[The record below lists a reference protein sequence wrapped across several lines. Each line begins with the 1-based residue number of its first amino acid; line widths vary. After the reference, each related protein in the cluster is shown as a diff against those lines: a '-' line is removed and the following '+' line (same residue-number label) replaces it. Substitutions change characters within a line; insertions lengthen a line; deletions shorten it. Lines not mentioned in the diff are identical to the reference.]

1 MSYRELQLAELQS
14 LVADLGKAGGLISP
28 SIYDTA
34 QVIRLYP
41 PPEGVEPA
49 LAWLLDQ
56 QQADGGWGEP
66 EAPYARDVPTLAAI
80 LALHTYP
87 HFHTY
92 PHYSR
97 DCTAIDAGL
106 AFLTQQAP
114 QWTEM
119 PIDALPI
126 ATEMILPYLL
136 EEAHRLGLPLNRKP
150 YSILYQLRD
159 RKCRYIT
166 AKPLAIGSPPT
177 HSWEALGR
185 RASSISP
192 DRSGGIGHS
201 PTATAAWLHQIR
213 CDGCDA
219 NDYHTAQQYL
229 AKAAAATGLT
239 IPGVVPNVWPITGF
253 ELAYAP
259 YTLLVTNLFQQRVV
273 TEALTVVLDELE
285 RILLQHNGVS
295 FGEAFTPDVDD
306 TGLAVAVLRAAARP
320 VEPAAVLQF
329 KQGDHFCTFHHELNP
344 SIFANAHAL
353 YGLAY
358 VGERYPAAEKFLCDR
373 QTTDGRWLADKL
385 HSSWLYTTLEV
396 VLALSHLGY
405 REEISRAK
413 DALLAYQH
421 EDGGWGSG
429 QASTRVETSYALITL
444 TTMQRQGLRCAAGQT
459 ALQHGYRWL
468 TDRYRPNALPD
479 GRFWCGKELYTPY
492 RVDRLYELSALLAPT
507 LDGSEVVL

>member
-1 MSYRELQLAELQS
+1 MSYREMQLAELQS

-41 PPEGVEPA
+41 PSEGVEPA

-66 EAPYARDVPTLAAI
+66 DAPYARDVPTLAAI
-80 LALHTYP
+80 LALYAYP
-87 HFHTY
+87 QY
-92 PHYSR
+92 IKDP
-97 DCTAIDAGL
+97 TATEAGL
-106 AFLTQQAP
+106 AFLEQQAP
-114 QWTEM
+114 QWAEM

-126 ATEMILPYLL
+126 ATEMILPYLI
-136 EEAHRLGLPLNRKP
+136 EEANQLGLRLNRKP

-166 AKPLAIGSPPT
+166 AKPLKIGSPPT

-201 PTATAAWLHQIR
+201 PTATAAWLHQAQ
-213 CDGCDA
+213 CDDYRNDDA
-219 NDYHTAQQYL
+219 AADYYSAQQYL
-229 AKAAAATGLT
+229 SKAAAATGLT
-239 IPGVVPNVWPITGF
+239 IPGIVPNVWPITGF

-259 YTLLVTNLFQQRVV
+259 YTLLVTNLFHQQAVE
-273 TEALTVVLDELE
+273 EALTGVLDELE
-285 RILLQHNGVS
+285 RILLQNNGVS
-295 FGEAFTPDVDD
+295 FGESFTPDVDD
-306 TGLAVAVLRAAARP
+306 TGLAVAVLCAAARP

-385 HSSWLYTTLEV
+385 HSSWLYTTLEA
-396 VLALSHLGY
+396 VLTLSYLGY
-405 REEISRAK
+405 TEEIRRAT

-421 EDGGWGSG
+421 DDGGWGSG
-429 QASTRVETSYALITL
+429 KASTRVETSYALITL
-444 TTMQRQGLRCAAGQT
+444 TTIQRRGLLGEAGQN
-459 ALQHGYRWL
+459 ALQRGHHWL
-468 TDRYRPNALPD
+468 SNRYRPNVLPD
-479 GRFWCGKELYTPY
+479 GPFWCGKELYTPY
-492 RVDRLYELSALLAPT
+492 RVDRLYELSALLAPI

>member
-1 MSYRELQLAELQS
+1 MSYREMQLAELQS
-14 LVADLGKAGGLISP
+14 LVTDLGKDGGLISP

-34 QVIRLYP
+34 QVVRLYP
-41 PPEGVEPA
+41 PPEGVAPA

-66 EAPYARDVPTLAAI
+66 DAPYARDVPTLAAI
-80 LALHTYP
+80 LA
-87 HFHTY
+87 FHTY
-92 PHYSR
+92 PHCSKDR
-97 DCTAIDAGL
+97 TAIDAGL
-106 AFLTQQAP
+106 AFLAQQAP
-114 QWTEM
+114 RWAEM

-136 EEAHRLGLPLNRKP
+136 EEANRLGLPLNRKP
-150 YSILYQLRD
+150 YAILYQLRD

-166 AKPLAIGSPPT
+166 AKPLSIGSPPT
-177 HSWEALGR
+177 HSWEALAR

-201 PTATAAWLHQIR
+201 PTATAAWLHQSQY
-213 CDGCDA
+213 DDCDA

-229 AKAAAATGLT
+229 AKATAATGLT
-239 IPGVVPNVWPITGF
+239 IPGVVPNVWPIRGF

-259 YTLLVTNLFQQRVV
+259 YTLLVTNLFQQRAVEEV
-273 TEALTVVLDELE
+273 LTGVLDELE
-285 RILLQHNGVS
+285 RILVQNNGVS

-320 VEPAAVLQF
+320 VESAVVLQF
-329 KQGDHFCTFHHELNP
+329 KQGDHFCTFHYELNP

-358 VGERYPAAEKFLCDR
+358 VGERHPAAEKFLCDR
-373 QTTDGRWLADKL
+373 QTPDGRWLADKL

-396 VLALSHLGY
+396 VLTLGHLGY
-405 REEISRAK
+405 TEEIRRAK

-429 QASTRVETSYALITL
+429 KASTRVETSYALIAL
-444 TTMQRQGLRCAAGQT
+444 VTMQRQGLLCAAGQT
-459 ALQHGYRWL
+459 ALQCGRHWL
-468 TDRYRPNALPD
+468 TNRYRPNALPD

-492 RVDRLYELSALLAPT
+492 RVDRLYELSALLT
-507 LDGSEVVL
+507 ISEESNVA